1 MMSAAIRFFRITALI
16 SSSLEMKELF
26 KLSQTGMEI
35 LPANFIHP
43 PCFSPAIPLY
53 YN

>member
-1 MMSAAIRFFRITALI
+1 MMPAAIRFFRITALI

-35 LPANFIHP
+35 LPAIF
-43 PCFSPAIPLY
+43 FSAASYLDLGGA
-53 YN
+53 